1 MTHKVPNPNQKV
13 NKKAIAWALFSQS
26 IWLPVLFTDTQDQI
40 ASNNSDYDFS
50 GVAANIPH
58 QNLPKQISLA
68 KSLDHS
74 TVGLLAQSSKVTET
88 NGVILNAALP
98 KERSIHSKL
107 ESINSPVSFSSPVA
121 FSTSILPPSSPVAL
135 SLNSR
140 KFEPKS
146 LAPAERAN
154 ELPPSDLLRRLYSR
168 SDLLGGNL
176 TLGDLNE
183 PLMPPLA
190 RAERAQST
198 RTGDPLSTIP
208 QMWREPMRKALR
220 SLSDNL
226 KPLSGPVSSRSTGV
240 ITVEQARVIHVPSSR
255 VKRFS
260 EVPLALQSDGTVDIL
275 NSPDDPEVVE
285 EIKTWSSKQQLPAK
299 GRMAPAVVHLHPLPK
314 QEQVPAS
321 EKVTKSDLKLPQEI
335 QTTIQP
341 VQELAPE
348 VQEAS
353 VRDALPPT
361 PSAPTPPTPPPIT
374 ESQTSELLPPE
385 SQTRIA
391 EVHSDLSTAESKGE
405 IQ

>member
-1 MTHKVPNPNQKV
+1 M
-13 NKKAIAWALFSQS
+13 
-26 IWLPVLFTDTQDQI
+26 
-40 ASNNSDYDFS
+40 
-50 GVAANIPH
+50 
-58 QNLPKQISLA
+58 
-68 KSLDHS
+68 
-74 TVGLLAQSSKVTET
+74 
-88 NGVILNAALP
+88 
-98 KERSIHSKL
+98 
-107 ESINSPVSFSSPVA
+107 
-121 FSTSILPPSSPVAL
+121 
-135 SLNSR
+135 
-140 KFEPKS
+140 
-146 LAPAERAN
+146 
-154 ELPPSDLLRRLYSR
+154 
-168 SDLLGGNL
+168 
-176 TLGDLNE
+176 
-183 PLMPPLA
+183 
-190 RAERAQST
+190 
-198 RTGDPLSTIP
+198 
-208 QMWREPMRKALR
+208 
-220 SLSDNL
+220 
-226 KPLSGPVSSRSTGV
+226 
-240 ITVEQARVIHVPSSR
+240 IHVPSSR